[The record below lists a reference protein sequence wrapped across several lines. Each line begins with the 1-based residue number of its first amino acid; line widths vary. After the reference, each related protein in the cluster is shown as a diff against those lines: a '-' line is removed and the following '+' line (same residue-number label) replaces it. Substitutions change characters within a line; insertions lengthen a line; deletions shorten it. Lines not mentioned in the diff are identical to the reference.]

1 MASPSCAHG
10 PVTDRYALRA
20 GRRNRR
26 SSPSGCASRGFTL
39 LELIIAITLTGL
51 IMLLAFSA
59 MRLAIS
65 SWRTV
70 ESVDASLEELQ
81 VVQGFLRRQLEQA
94 RSVTRTNQT
103 ELNTT
108 LKGDAQTV
116 NFIAPMPGSRLGVW
130 GLYRFSLAF
139 VAAES
144 GTNLQLTY
152 QLALPPANPGQ
163 VSDQTQT
170 RILLRDLEA
179 GAFSYYG
186 TPTAKE
192 PATWQDEWTSD
203 ASLPQLV
210 RIRLLSR
217 DKADYWP
224 DLVIPVHARGNS

>member
-1 MASPSCAHG
+1 MASPKCVHAPATSRH
-10 PVTDRYALRA
+10 ALRA
-20 GRRNRR
+20 GRRYRG
-26 SSPSGCASRGFTL
+26 SSPSTAASRGFTL

-103 ELNTT
+103 EQNTT
-108 LKGDAQTV
+108 LKGNVRAL

-139 VAAES
+139 VPVDS
-144 GTNLQLTY
+144 GTNLQITY
-152 QLALPPANPGQ
+152 TLALPPADPGQ
-163 VSDQTQT
+163 ISGETQT
-170 RILLRDLEA
+170 RILLRNLEA
-179 GAFSYYG
+179 GAFSYFG
-186 TPTAKE
+186 TLTVKE
-192 PATWQDEWTSD
+192 PATWHDEWTSD

-210 RIRLLSR
+210 RVRLRSQGQGKLL
-217 DKADYWP
+217 AGP
-224 DLVIPVHARGNS
+224 DHTCPCAGR